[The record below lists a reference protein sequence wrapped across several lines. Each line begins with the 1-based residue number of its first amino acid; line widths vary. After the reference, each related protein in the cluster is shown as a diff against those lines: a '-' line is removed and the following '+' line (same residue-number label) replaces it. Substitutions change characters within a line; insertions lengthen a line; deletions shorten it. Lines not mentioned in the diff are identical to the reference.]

1 MVEGQ
6 ELDGQVVERNAGLC
20 FTMPATMHTLD
31 SPNLFA
37 KRKRSKSLLEYA
49 YSQYRLSLAN
59 YVVHVLEVQKL
70 GKLGTSLQL
79 LLNPAFE
86 HHAVVL

>member
-1 MVEGQ
+1 MLGCVSRCLQ
-6 ELDGQVVERNAGLC
+6 LCIHLIPQPSLQNAKEV
-20 FTMPATMHTLD
+20 
-31 SPNLFA
+31 NLY
-37 KRKRSKSLLEYA
+37 LEYA

>member
-31 SPNLFA
+31 PPTLFA
-37 KRKRSKSLLEYA
+37 NAKEVNLYLEYA